1 MTVLLSFLF
10 WFIGL
15 VVGSFGLIQI
25 LICIRAGSAFTD
37 RLLANGI
44 ITPASAKKI
53 KSSYLPTIFLWSII
67 FLAATVCVFY
77 FCTQMNCIA
86 YTIGVVISLLVG
98 LKKTGMN
105 EDNWK
110 DYLKK
115 NQHYFQVPP
124 MEDTP

>member
-15 VVGSFGLIQI
+15 VVGGFGLIQV
-25 LICIRAGSAFTD
+25 LICIRTGSAFTN

-53 KSSYLPTIFLWSII
+53 KSSYLPTIFFWSII

-77 FCTQMNCIA
+77 FCEVVNKREPGPPRKQEDSPWSRKCG
-86 YTIGVVISLLVG
+86 YTG
-98 LKKTGMN
+98 LIT
-105 EDNWK
+105 
-110 DYLKK
+110 
-115 NQHYFQVPP
+115 
-124 MEDTP
+124 